1 MVLTFGLVVIGWVFF
16 RADTITEAFD
26 YFHVM
31 FSTNLISI
39 PWLMTRDFYLPLV
52 GAIIVLVVVEWLQRN
67 HHHGL
72 EQLPIKQRWLRWLIY
87 MLVCVYIYQFGQ
99 FDYHQFIYFQF

>member
-26 YFHVM
+26 YFDVM
-31 FSTNLISI
+31 FSTNLISV

-72 EQLPIKQRWLRWLIY
+72 EQLPIKQRWLRWLLYYGLIVAIY
-87 MLVCVYIYQFGQ
+87 MLQPMQ
-99 FDYHQFIYFQF
+99 ETQFIYFQF